1 MKNVSD
7 KLADCQR
14 DTEIKFAFLKLR
26 DCNITCAKVDEFGTL
41 WNRLLLK
48 KFALRTL
55 QESINKKGN
64 QRLWHGSF
72 FDAR

>member
-7 KLADCQR
+7 KLTECQR

-26 DCNITCAKVDEFGTL
+26 DCNIICAKVDEFGTL
-41 WNRLLLK
+41 WNRLVLK

-55 QESINKKGN
+55 QESINKKRKPKN
-64 QRLWHGSF
+64 LARF
-72 FDAR
+72 FF